1 MVIYKLL
8 YFLKIW
14 LPMAQYYH
22 YIYLF
27 IVTFFTLM
35 VYSRYKTRTIAD
47 VPSASW
53 AANKTCIGLAIFM
66 TLFVGL
72 RPVSGL
78 YFGDMANYVAAYYRF
93 YENVPFVFDPQVD
106 NPIWENWWALW
117 GSMNLGTESFFV
129 LSAGIYFI
137 CTYIF
142 CRKVFPNDTFIA
154 YLVFLAAFS
163 TFSYT
168 TNGCKA
174 GNAAAVFLLAIAYKD
189 KLLYCIPFL
198 LISLGFHHSMKLP
211 IAAFIA
217 AYFYKNSKMY
227 LYVWILCVLISLAHI
242 TWFQELFAQI
252 SADSGDER
260 GVGYLTGSDT
270 NGWGGKSGFRFD
282 FVLYSAMP
290 VLVGYY
296 AIVKK
301 KIVSR
306 DYQFILNLYMLL
318 NSVWMLCM
326 YAEFTNRIAYLSWFM
341 YPFVLIYPLL
351 KEDWGKSK
359 YKTLSKIVLYHLG
372 FTLFMQ
378 VIYY

>member
-1 MVIYKLL
+1 MD
-8 YFLKIW
+8 
-14 LPMAQYYH
+14 AQFYYP
-22 YIYLF
+22 IYLF
-27 IVTFFTLM
+27 LVSVLTLG
-35 VYSRYKTRTIAD
+35 VYSRYNARRLSNIPYQLSRK
-47 VPSASW
+47 W
-53 AANKTCIGLAIFM
+53 AADAPCLMLALFM
-66 TLFVGL
+66 TLFIGL
-72 RPVSGL
+72 RPVSYR
-78 YFGDMANYVAAYYRF
+78 YFGDMGNYVAGYHQF
-93 YENVPFVFDPQVD
+93 YENVPFIFDPEAE
-106 NPIWENWWALW
+106 NLIWDNWWALW
-117 GSMNLGTESFFV
+117 GSMNMGTESFFV
-129 LSAGIYFI
+129 ISAGIYFV
-137 CTYIF
+137 CTYVF
-142 CRKVFPNDTFIA
+142 CKKVFPADTFLA

-174 GNAAAVFLLAIAYKD
+174 GNAAAIFLLAIAYRKN
-189 KLLYCIPFL
+189 LFVCIPIL

-211 IAAFIA
+211 IVAFVA
-217 AYFYKNSKMY
+217 VYFYKNPKVY
-227 LYVWILCVLISLAHI
+227 LYVWMLCVLISLAHI

-252 SADSGDER
+252 SADNGDEH
-260 GVGYLTGSDT
+260 GANYLLGNDT

-296 AIVKK
+296 AVVKK

-306 DYQFILNLYMLL
+306 DYQFLLNLYLLL

-351 KEDWGKSK
+351 NENWGAYK
-359 YKTLSKIVLYHLG
+359 YKTLSKIMLCHLG